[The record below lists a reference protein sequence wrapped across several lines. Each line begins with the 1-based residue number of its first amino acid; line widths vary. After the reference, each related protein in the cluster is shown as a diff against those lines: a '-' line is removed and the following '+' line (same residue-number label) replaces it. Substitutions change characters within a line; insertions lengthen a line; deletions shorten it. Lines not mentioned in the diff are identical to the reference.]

1 MQIRV
6 LFSWCLGVLAFAFLI
21 QPMRLFLAIELP
33 QDVKDHL
40 IGVRKRLEA
49 ALPKIAYTRAE
60 NLHLTL
66 KFLGEVEKKRL
77 APITESLALIKTA
90 PIELSADGI
99 ECFPH
104 RGPINVLA
112 ASMTGTLPPLR
123 ALVESI
129 EQRCKFLGFEK
140 EQRAYRPHA
149 TIARARP
156 VLSAKFR
163 AAAEDATR
171 DLWPGPVFKPAE
183 FVLMDSHL
191 TPEGSKYTAIA
202 RFGIG

>member
-1 MQIRV
+1 
-6 LFSWCLGVLAFAFLI
+6 
-21 QPMRLFLAIELP
+21 MRLFLAIELP
-33 QDVKDHL
+33 QDVKDQL
-40 IGVRKRLEA
+40 IAVRKRLEP

-77 APITESLALIKTA
+77 TPITESLALIKTQ
-90 PIELSADGI
+90 PIELSAEGI

-104 RGPINVLA
+104 RGAINVIT

-163 AAAEDATR
+163 GTAEEATQ
-171 DLWPGPVFKPAE
+171 DLWPGPAFTPSE
-183 FVLMDSHL
+183 FVLMNSQL
-191 TPEGSKYTAIA
+191 TPEGSKYTPVAH
-202 RFGIG
+202 FQLV